1 MGKHRNKKRA
11 QLERRVRENS
21 KDPEAWYKLGRY
33 HDDRGELSQAESCYR
48 RALLVSNNT
57 YAEAMASIGAI
68 RLEQKKYRE
77 AERLVRKALDIEPNN
92 AAIITLLSMVLC
104 QVEEYDEAIDLATR
118 ATEIEPD
125 NSHTWHQLSMA
136 YYISGDMDEAE
147 RAARRC
153 LSEDPTDSDHWITL
167 GMVLHNSGKLAEAE
181 EAYKT
186 SVRLD
191 PFMPLGSQVPRA
203 ALPVRGKRRRSQAG
217 MDARPRGVCEGSE
230 SGRTKATG

>member
-1 MGKHRNKKRA
+1 
-11 QLERRVRENS
+11 
-21 KDPEAWYKLGRY
+21 
-33 HDDRGELSQAESCYR
+33 
-48 RALLVSNNT
+48 VSNNT

-92 AAIITLLSMVLC
+92 AAMVTLLSMVLC

-136 YYISGDMDEAE
+136 YYINGDTDEAE

-186 SVRLD
+186 SVRID
-191 PFMPLGSQVPRA
+191 PFMPLGHKCLEQLYLQQGRYEDAKLAWAPDLGEYAKSLSPEEREELMKYLEVGED
-203 ALPVRGKRRRSQAG
+203 ALRGFFET
-217 MDARPRGVCEGSE
+217 MYPERG
-230 SGRTKATG
+230 